1 METIKLSNSEMKFM
15 QLIWH
20 RAPINSTAL
29 VKLANVE
36 LGWKKS
42 TTYTVLRRL
51 GERGIIKNENAIVT
65 SLIERQEVQQV
76 QSEELLG
83 RVYEGSIKMFLASFL
98 QREKITEKEAEELK
112 TIIDEYTQKGE

>member
-1 METIKLSNSEMKFM
+1 MIKLSNSEIKFM
-15 QLIWH
+15 ELIWH
-20 RAPINSTAL
+20 KAPINSTEL
-29 VKLANVE
+29 VKLADLK

-51 GERGIIKNENAIVT
+51 GEKGIIKNENAIV
-65 SLIERQEVQQV
+65 SYLIKREQVQQV

-98 QREKITEKEAEELK
+98 QREKITEKEAKELK
-112 TIIDEYTQKGE
+112 NIIDEYTQKGE